1 MLHLEKFLFLK
12 KKEVLIL
19 TNSNDVTIALKLI
32 NNFYPD
38 VSPLMLEWINN
49 DIVKKK
55 LAQSYDDWMHDLS
68 DHGVNL
74 SLSEH
79 IINYINN
86 YYEFGEKIFQW

>member
-1 MLHLEKFLFLK
+1 M
-12 KKEVLIL
+12 
-19 TNSNDVTIALKLI
+19 TNSRDVSESLKMI
-32 NNFYPD
+32 NNAYPN
-38 VSPLMLEWINN
+38 VSELVLEWINN

-86 YYEFGEKIFQW
+86 YYEFGEKIFQY